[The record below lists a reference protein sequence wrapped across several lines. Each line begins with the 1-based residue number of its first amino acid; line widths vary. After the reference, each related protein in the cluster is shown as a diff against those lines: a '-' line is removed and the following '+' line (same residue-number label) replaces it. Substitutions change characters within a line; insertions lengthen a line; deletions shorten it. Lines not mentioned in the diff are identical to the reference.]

1 MSFAHSK
8 RASSGRA
15 PLRLAA
21 TPLPFP
27 PSLPRALASPLV
39 SRKRNPLQ
47 LWHLARKVAGDGV
60 LVKAAAEKESG
71 GKALVLDVNQQ
82 GIFKVLGKGLMP
94 ELPIVVKARY
104 VSKLAEEKIRA
115 AGGAVILTA

>member
-1 MSFAHSK
+1 MSCE
-8 RASSGRA
+8 RY
-15 PLRLAA
+15 
-21 TPLPFP
+21 
-27 PSLPRALASPLV
+27 
-39 SRKRNPLQ
+39 PLQ
-47 LWHLARKVAGDGV
+47 LWHLARKVAGDSI
-60 LVKAAAEKESG
+60 LEKAAAEKASG

>member
-1 MSFAHSK
+1 MFV
-8 RASSGRA
+8 A
-15 PLRLAA
+15 P
-21 TPLPFP
+21 PF
-27 PSLPRALASPLV
+27 
-39 SRKRNPLQ
+39 Q
-47 LWHLARKVAGDGV
+47 LWHLARKVAGDSI
-60 LVKAAAEKESG
+60 LDKAVAEKKSG

>member
-1 MSFAHSK
+1 MSCKLARCARVPAHHPSYLPP
-8 RASSGRA
+8 A
-15 PLRLAA
+15 RLASYFVCLC
-21 TPLPFP
+21 PPF
-27 PSLPRALASPLV
+27 
-39 SRKRNPLQ
+39 Q
-47 LWHLARKVAGDGV
+47 LWHLARKVAGDSI
-60 LVKAAAEKESG
+60 LDKAVAEKKSG